1 MTAFSNRQPSFL
13 LLLLGAWAVAVVQ
26 LMISGWAVTAET
38 LMDTDDAMRLV
49 QVRELIQGRG
59 WFELHM
65 NRVEP
70 PLGYHSH
77 WSRLIDAG
85 LAGLYLLF
93 RPIAEPLMAERLMR
107 AIWPMIW
114 LLVAIAGAASI
125 AWRIGGRQ
133 AALIALLFGA
143 IGLPAFQQYNP
154 GRIDHHNVQISLSL
168 VLVAAAV
175 WANERRIAAIGC
187 GLVSGLMLAVGFEAI
202 AFVVLVGALV
212 GLRYVIVGDHPEAV
226 ADYGWSL
233 ALSTAIGLMVSLP
246 VSRLGEAACDAIAVN
261 TAWPVTMGG
270 FLLFLLVR
278 RRQEWGPG
286 MRLLRVGAAGAAA
299 LGMFLMIEPLCL
311 KGPFAF
317 VDPAVKPIWLDK
329 VAEVQPLSTVIK
341 ETPVTG
347 AGVMAFPLVALIG
360 AVLLGMRREIRG
372 DFGFLAPLSA
382 FLLGIA
388 MTLPMI
394 RSFSYAVWFGL
405 PLLAA
410 AAAHLFSL
418 VRLET
423 LLAKTLIAFLLTPS
437 LISAAAIS
445 ATEAAG
451 YASAAA
457 KDTPEKKACFAMKS
471 YEKLARLPKGLVAA
485 PVDLG
490 PHILALTPHDVLSAP
505 YHRLSAG
512 IIASTRIFAE
522 KPEAARQ
529 ILTATQATYLVTCG
543 GRKADGIVEE
553 SMKPSLFG
561 QLLLGKVPD
570 WLEPMTSGS
579 TDALVVYRLRTR

>member
-1 MTAFSNRQPSFL
+1 MTPSADRQPSFL
-13 LLLLGAWAVAVVQ
+13 ILLLGAWAVAVTQ
-26 LMISGWAVTAET
+26 LMISGWGVTAET

-49 QVRELIQGRG
+49 QVRELIQGKG
-59 WFELHM
+59 WFNLHM
-65 NRVEP
+65 DRVEP
-70 PLGYHSH
+70 PLGYYSH

-85 LAGLYLLF
+85 LAGLYLIF
-93 RPIAEPLMAERLMR
+93 RPFAEPLMAERLMR
-107 AIWPMIW
+107 ASWPMIW
-114 LLVAIAGAASI
+114 LLVAIASAAAI

-168 VLVAAAV
+168 ALVAAAV
-175 WANERRIAAIGC
+175 WSHERRIAAIGC
-187 GLVSGLMLAVGFEAI
+187 GLISGLMLAVGFEAI
-202 AFVVLVGALV
+202 AFVVLIGAMV
-212 GLRYVIVGDHPEAV
+212 GLRFIVTGERPDAL

-233 ALSTAIGLMVSLP
+233 ALSTALGLLLSLP

-270 FLLFLLVR
+270 FLLFLLAR
-278 RRQEWGPG
+278 RCRECGLG
-286 MRLLRVGAAGAAA
+286 MRVFRVGAAGAAA

-329 VAEVQPLSTVIK
+329 VAEVQPLSSVIA

-347 AGVMAFPLVALIG
+347 AGVMAFPLIALVG
-360 AVLLGMRREIRG
+360 AIFLGLQREIRH
-372 DFGFLAPLSA
+372 DFGFLAPVAA

-410 AAAHLFSL
+410 AAAALFL
-418 VRLET
+418 RIRLET

-471 YEKLARLPKGLVAA
+471 YENLAKLPRGLVAA
-485 PVDLG
+485 PIDLG
-490 PHILALTPHDVLSAP
+490 PHILALTPHDVLAAP

-522 KPEAARQ
+522 KPEDARR
-529 ILTATQATYLVTCG
+529 ILVATQATYLVTCG
-543 GRKADGIVEE
+543 GKKADGIVED

-561 QLLLGKVPD
+561 QLLLGNVPD
-570 WLEPMTSGS
+570 WLEPLATRSS
-579 TDALVVYRLRTR
+579 EALVVYRLKAR